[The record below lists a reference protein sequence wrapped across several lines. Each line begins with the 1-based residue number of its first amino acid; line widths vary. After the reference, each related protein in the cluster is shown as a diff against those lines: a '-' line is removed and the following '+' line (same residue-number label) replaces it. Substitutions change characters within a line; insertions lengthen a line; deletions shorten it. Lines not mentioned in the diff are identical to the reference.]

1 MAWRFSAA
9 FFVLALAPVVAQVDQ
24 LAAGRFLVASRE
36 LGDPNFAEAV
46 VLLLQYDAE
55 QGAMGLIVNRR
66 SDLPLSRLFQDMKE
80 AKGRTDTVYMG
91 GPVELTNVLALLWSR
106 SKPEDAKRV
115 FGDVYLVNSKDLL
128 QKTLAAGV
136 EADSFHVFVG
146 YAGWGQS
153 QLEHEVE
160 LGAWHILAADA
171 GNLFSS
177 DPDSVWQRL
186 VRRTEMQIAYSA
198 RRVVSG
204 STWVARRAGR

>member
-106 SKPEDAKRV
+106 SKPEDSKRV
-115 FGDVYLVNSKDLL
+115 FVDVYLVNSKDLL